1 MALPRTHAEVVLI
14 LSSALLS
21 SQINGK
27 RPPILSRSENKLIK
41 TCHKNLVQKTS
52 TILGLHRLINMIR
65 NELLI
70 FMKQEKV
77 DVRYLPHPFQWN
89 LKVLM

>member
-41 TCHKNLVQKTS
+41 TCHHKNLVQKNKYNS
-52 TILGLHRLINMIR
+52 WFAQADKH
-65 NELLI
+65 
-70 FMKQEKV
+70 
-77 DVRYLPHPFQWN
+77 D
-89 LKVLM
+89 